1 MVRRTKEEAQE
12 TRTRIID
19 TAAEIFYRRGL
30 SRTSL
35 HDIAQAAGV
44 TRGAVYWHFKD
55 KAELFNAMMDRATL
69 PFEQTRINSADDLR
83 DDPLGRMRANM
94 LGALTVTANDPQ
106 VRRVFEIALHKVEY
120 VAEQQALLDRHLAE
134 RNRCVMEGE
143 LALRAAIEQGLVKTA
158 LTPRAVALGLF
169 SLMDGLLHN
178 WLIDRDAFDLVAVG
192 TATID
197 TYLSGLRCN
206 ALNTRAGGASQHAA
220 VTPKAPQA
228 AKGL

>member
-12 TRTRIID
+12 TRTRLID
-19 TAAEIFYRRGL
+19 TAEELFQRKGL
-30 SRTSL
+30 SHTSL

-69 PFEQTRINSADDLR
+69 PFEQARITATDDLR
-83 DDPLGRMRANM
+83 NDPIGRLRANM
-94 LGALTVTANDPQ
+94 MTALTVTATDPH

-134 RNRCVMEGE
+134 RNRCVMEAE
-143 LALRAAIEQGLVKTA
+143 LALRAAIDQGLVRSA
-158 LTPRAVALGLF
+158 QPPRAIALGLF

-178 WLIDRDAFDLVAVG
+178 WLLDQSAFDLVTVG

-197 TYLSGLRCN
+197 THLSGLCCRD
-206 ALNTRAGGASQHAA
+206 AA
-220 VTPKAPQA
+220 PSA
-228 AKGL
+228 AKPQVASGL

>member
-1 MVRRTKEEAQE
+1 MARRTKEEAQE

-19 TAAEIFYRRGL
+19 TAEELFHRHGL

-69 PFEQTRINSADDLR
+69 PFEQSRITPTEDFQG
-83 DDPLGRMRANM
+83 DPIGRLRANM
-94 LGALTVTANDPQ
+94 MVALTVTANDPH

-120 VAEQQALLDRHLAE
+120 VDEQQGLLDRHLAE
-134 RNRCVMEGE
+134 RNRCVMEAE
-143 LALRAAIEQGLVKTA
+143 LALRAAIEQGLVRNVHP
-158 LTPRAVALGLF
+158 PRALALGLF

-178 WLIDRDAFDLVAVG
+178 WLLDQSAFDLVAIG

-197 TYLSGLRCN
+197 IHLSGLCCKD
-206 ALNTRAGGASQHAA
+206 AA
-220 VTPKAPQA
+220 QAPKTQA
-228 AKGL
+228 ASGL